1 MRYFRFMFLLAV
13 VSIAGVVNAQSD
25 PLPMGEA
32 DKYFCP
38 ILAVPPTFAKSE
50 LASKPEIEIRVSGT
64 ANDVGVLE
72 FPEFSPLEGNVSFV
86 QAIKGVLS
94 FWRFRP
100 AAMRTSCKPRCSPS
114 LVFAERWRA

>member
-1 MRYFRFMFLLAV
+1 MFLLAV

-32 DKYFCP
+32 DKYFLP
-38 ILAVPPTFAKSE
+38 ILVVPPTFPKSE

-72 FPEFSPLEGNVSFV
+72 SPKFSPLEGNESFV
-86 QAIKGVLS
+86 QAIKDVLS
-94 FWRFRP
+94 F
-100 AAMRTSCKPRCSPS
+100 
-114 LVFAERWRA
+114 